1 MEAQLRQIQQRGSTT
16 PDSPAI
22 FFANKSEKVQDD
34 RREHLLKVL
43 NRQIALNTET
53 REQIGAI
60 RFEIISEKEKTA
72 QIKEDLAAKQAD
84 IQQVQMI
91 MKNA

>member
-1 MEAQLRQIQQRGSTT
+1 
-16 PDSPAI
+16 
-22 FFANKSEKVQDD
+22 
-34 RREHLLKVL
+34 L

-72 QIKEDLAAKQAD
+72 QIKEDLAVKQAD